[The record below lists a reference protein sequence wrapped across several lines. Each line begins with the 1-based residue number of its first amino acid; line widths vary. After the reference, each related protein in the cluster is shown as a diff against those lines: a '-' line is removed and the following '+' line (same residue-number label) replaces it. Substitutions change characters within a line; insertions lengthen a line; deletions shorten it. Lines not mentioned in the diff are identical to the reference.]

1 MTKSDIIAILEEMGT
16 LLELQGA
23 NPFKS
28 RAFHNASRAVEGVTQ
43 DIGEMV
49 TSGALRTVKGIGEGI
64 ARVITDLVSTG
75 KSRDYEELK
84 ASVPAGVLEMLKIQ
98 GLGPKKVK
106 VLYEKLNITGVAE
119 LEEAAKA
126 GRLEKLDGFGKKTEE
141 NILQGIQA
149 MRNRGEKSLY
159 PVAVGA
165 AGMLLD
171 DISKERGVIRS
182 AVAGSIRRRKEL
194 IGDID
199 ILVSAKESARAGI
212 MERFTSHPHVQTILA
227 QGETKSSVVL
237 RQGINCDLRI
247 VADREFPFALNYFTG
262 SKEHNVEMRSRARK
276 QGLSLN
282 EYAFTPLAEDAPEG
296 KKVRVPSCREEADI
310 YRALGLAYIEPEL
323 RENMGEFEAAEKG
336 TLPVLLKDADIK
348 GTLHCHTTYSDG
360 VNTLDQMVG
369 AARALG
375 WKYLGIA
382 DHSRA
387 AAYAGGLSIDRVK
400 DQVREIDGLNETL
413 KGFRVFKGTECD
425 ILPNGSLDW
434 PEKILALFDYVVISI
449 HSNFKMSEGD
459 MTKRIIRALK
469 SRHVTLLGHPTGR
482 LLLSRD
488 AYPVDMVQVIDAA
501 ADYGKGIEIN
511 AHPMRLDLDWR
522 LCRYARDKGVKI
534 YINPDAHSLDGL
546 RDVYTG
552 IGIARKGWLEAQHVV
567 NAWPVER
574 VATLFK
580 SVKE

>member
-1 MTKSDIIAILEEMGT
+1 MTKSDIVSILEEMGT

-28 RAFHNASRAVEGVTQ
+28 RAYHNASRSVEGITE
-43 DIGEMV
+43 DLAEMV
-49 TSGALRTVKGIGEGI
+49 ASGTVRTVKGIGEGI
-64 ARVITDLVSTG
+64 ARVITDLISTG
-75 KSRDYEELK
+75 SSRDYDELK

-106 VLYEKLNITGVAE
+106 VLYEKLNIRGVPE
-119 LEEAAKA
+119 LEAAAKA

-149 MRNRGEKSLY
+149 MRNRGEKYALY
-159 PVAVGA
+159 PAAVGA

-171 DISKERGVIRS
+171 DISKDRGVLRS
-182 AVAGSIRRRKEL
+182 AIAGSIRRRKEL

-199 ILVSAKESARAGI
+199 ILVSAKETARAGI
-212 MERFTSHPHVQTILA
+212 MKRFTSHPHVQTILA

-276 QGLSLN
+276 RGLSLN
-282 EYAFTPLAEDAPEG
+282 EYAFTPLTEDTPRG
-296 KKVRVPSCREEADI
+296 KKVRVPSCREESDI
-310 YRALGLAYIEPEL
+310 YEALGLAYIEPEL
-323 RENMGEFEAAEKG
+323 RENMGEFEAAENG
-336 TLPVLLKDADIK
+336 ALPDLLKDTEIK

-400 DQVREIDGLNETL
+400 DQVREIDALNETL

-425 ILPNGSLDW
+425 ILANGSLDW
-434 PEKILALFDYVVISI
+434 PEKDSC
-449 HSNFKMSEGD
+449 
-459 MTKRIIRALK
+459 
-469 SRHVTLLGHPTGR
+469 HV
-482 LLLSRD
+482 
-488 AYPVDMVQVIDAA
+488 
-501 ADYGKGIEIN
+501 
-511 AHPMRLDLDWR
+511 R
-522 LCRYARDKGVKI
+522 LCCHF
-534 YINPDAHSLDGL
+534 HSQQFQ
-546 RDVYTG
+546 DV
-552 IGIARKGWLEAQHVV
+552 
-567 NAWPVER
+567 
-574 VATLFK
+574 
-580 SVKE
+580 

>member
-43 DIGEMV
+43 DIQEMV

-75 KSRDYEELK
+75 KSRDYDELK

-106 VLYEKLNITGVAE
+106 VLYEKLNITGVDD
-119 LEEAAKA
+119 LERAAKA
-126 GRLEKLDGFGKKTEE
+126 GRLENLDGFGKKTEE

-171 DISKERGVIRS
+171 DISKETGVLRS
-182 AVAGSIRRRKEL
+182 AIAGSIRRRKEL

-199 ILVSAKESARAGI
+199 ILVSAKEAARARI

-227 QGETKSSVVL
+227 RGETKSSVVL

-282 EYAFTPLAEDAPEG
+282 EYAFTPLTEETPRG
-296 KKVRVPSCREEADI
+296 RKVRVPSCREEADI
-310 YRALGLAYIEPEL
+310 YEALGLAYIEPEL

-336 TLPVLLKDADIK
+336 TLPALLKDEDIK

-360 VNTLDQMVG
+360 VNTLDQMVN
-369 AARALG
+369 ASRALG

-387 AAYAGGLSIDRVK
+387 AAYAGGLSVDQVK
-400 DQVREIDGLNETL
+400 DQVREIDGLNERL

-434 PEKILALFDYVVISI
+434 PEKVLALFDYVVVSI
-449 HSNFKMSEGD
+449 HSNFKMSESD

-469 SRHVTLLGHPTGR
+469 SKHVTLLGHPTGR

-522 LCRYARDKGVKI
+522 LCRYARDRGVKI
-534 YINPDAHSLDGL
+534 YINPDAHSIDGL

-552 IGIARKGWLEAQHVV
+552 VGIARKGWLEAKHVV

-574 VATLFK
+574 VAALLK

>member
-1 MTKSDIIAILEEMGT
+1 
-16 LLELQGA
+16 
-23 NPFKS
+23 
-28 RAFHNASRAVEGVTQ
+28 
-43 DIGEMV
+43 
-49 TSGALRTVKGIGEGI
+49 
-64 ARVITDLVSTG
+64 VITDLVATG
-75 KSRDYEELK
+75 KSRDHDELK

-106 VLYEKLNITGVAE
+106 VLYEKLSITGINE
-119 LEEAAKA
+119 LEAAARA

-159 PVAVGA
+159 PAAVD
-165 AGMLLD
+165 AGEMLLA
-171 DISKERGVIRS
+171 DIRKERGVLRS
-182 AVAGSIRRRKEL
+182 ALAGSIRRRKEL
-194 IGDID
+194 VGDID
-199 ILVSAKESARAGI
+199 ILVSAKKTARAGI
-212 MERFTSHPHVQTILA
+212 MERFAAHPQVQTILA

-237 RQGINCDLRI
+237 QQGINCDLRI
-247 VADREFPFALNYFTG
+247 VADKEFPFALNYFTG

-282 EYAFTPLAEDAPEG
+282 EYAFTALTEEAPRG
-296 KKVRVPSCREEADI
+296 KKVRVPSCSEEADI
-310 YRALGLAYIEPEL
+310 YEALGLAYIEPEL

-336 TLPVLLKDADIK
+336 TLPNLLKETDIK

-360 VNTLDQMVG
+360 VNTLDQMVS

-400 DQVREIDGLNETL
+400 DQIREIDGLNERL

-434 PEKILALFDYVVISI
+434 PEKILTLFDYVVISI
-449 HSNFKMSEGD
+449 HSNFKMSETD

-469 SRHVTLLGHPTGR
+469 SKHVTLLGHPTGR
-482 LLLSRD
+482 LLLARD
-488 AYPVDMVQVIDAA
+488 PYPVDMVQVIDAA

-534 YINPDAHSLDGL
+534 YINPDAHNIDGL

-552 IGIARKGWLEAQHVV
+552 VGVARKGWLEAQHVV
-567 NAWPVER
+567 NAWPVDR
-574 VATLFK
+574 VVKLFE